1 MDLHL
6 EGKVVIL
13 TGGFKGIGK
22 GIALRLAKEGAI
34 VAVINRDDGAAEQF
48 DAEMKAITDN
58 YRTYLMDLNDTDD
71 IAPIVEDVVKT
82 YGHIDGLVNN
92 AGRNDNLDLDHT
104 SWREFEQSLHG
115 NLTHYY
121 ELAHRCAPYLRESK
135 GAIVDISSKT
145 ALTGQ
150 GKTSAYAANLLVFDA
165 SKGVHFHDEVF
176 KDTVYFMNNV
186 FCNTSTTPTQW
197 YRKTDALAKA
207 AFSNNDY
214 YEPAARLR
222 TLSLRTSVVW
232 KSTRSS
238 SASPALRHPGRK
250 LAGMA
255 PKPRPTSTRHT
266 PPPSCA
272 WASTPSRPACSGRRR

>member
-22 GIALRLAKEGAI
+22 GIALRLAKEGTI
-34 VAVINRDDGAAEQF
+34 VAVINRDDGTAEQF

-121 ELAHRCAPYLRESK
+121 ELGHRMTTSRRSRTRPRSCCPTAPRTPPANGSTW
-135 GAIVDISSKT
+135 T
-145 ALTGQ
+145 A
-150 GKTSAYAANLLVFDA
+150 A
-165 SKGVHFHDEVF
+165 
-176 KDTVYFMNNV
+176 
-186 FCNTSTTPTQW
+186 TST
-197 YRKTDALAKA
+197 
-207 AFSNNDY
+207 
-214 YEPAARLR
+214 
-222 TLSLRTSVVW
+222 
-232 KSTRSS
+232 ST
-238 SASPALRHPGRK
+238 A
-250 LAGMA
+250 
-255 PKPRPTSTRHT
+255 
-266 PPPSCA
+266 
-272 WASTPSRPACSGRRR
+272 PSRDRRNDGRPEHPRSR